1 MKMNPSAIHWRE
13 PELEQAY
20 LRHRETASRLL
31 DDGLLDEACEG
42 FRAAFQVATE
52 GGTATLVDRAF
63 CNLAGVE
70 IELGRAPETVAS
82 RLRQILV
89 ENRDAESCR
98 LAAYHLGRFYDLR
111 KQNKKALFYARI
123 AQERS
128 RQIDNT
134 AWIASSS
141 NQTALLLLS
150 ESRFDEAALQLEAA
164 LAHVQREDVV
174 ATGIILEN
182 LAYCRFL
189 QSRVDEGFRMCFE
202 SLRMLRRVN
211 RRWWAPQLT
220 LTYGYLQIERA
231 DRALRHGRAAL
242 EGAESAGDLQAVK
255 NALFLMGEAA
265 NLSGDPDGAFDYF
278 HRLQREFYPA
288 QHFLPDFLLAVD
300 VSGLVNLK
308 A

>member
-1 MKMNPSAIHWRE
+1 MWLK

-31 DDGLLDEACEG
+31 EAGRLDEACDG
-42 FRAAFQVATE
+42 FRAACAVADD
-52 GGTATLVDRAF
+52 GGSAAIVDRAF

-70 IELGRAPETVAS
+70 IELGLAPDTIAS
-82 RLRQILV
+82 RLRQMLV

-150 ESRFDEAALQLEAA
+150 ESRFDEASVELERALALLPAEEAMAAA
-164 LAHVQREDVV
+164 LVRD
-174 ATGIILEN
+174 N
-182 LAYCRFL
+182 LGYCRFL
-189 QSRVDEGFRMCFE
+189 QGRSQEGFQLCLH
-202 SLRMLRRVN
+202 SLRTLRRLG
-211 RRWWAPQLT
+211 RQWWAAELT
-220 LTYGYLQIERA
+220 LTHGYLQIGRGR
-231 DRALRHGRAAL
+231 RALHHGRAAL
-242 EGAESAGDLQAVK
+242 IGAEQGGDLQGVK
-255 NALFLMGEAA
+255 NALFLLGEAA
-265 NLSGDPDGAFDYF
+265 SQAGDTDAAYDYF
-278 HRLQREFYPA
+278 GRLQRDFYPD

-300 VSGLVNLK
+300 VTGLVNLK